1 MSYRWNR
8 GGWRQAQPHCQIS
21 ADCTCHEP
29 LKKTWQHRRQGE
41 PGMHPDPWQYPSP
54 QVPLPESGGFTM
66 TPMELVD
73 ESAIQNVASRNPAS
87 LLRTITLP
95 VYQVLVTSIPTPHI
109 NKSPYCIGRRPLDES
124 GRWGGRGL
132 GLKGRANDGFD
143 LRYMKNRVNVFKRGG

>member
-1 MSYRWNR
+1 
-8 GGWRQAQPHCQIS
+8 
-21 ADCTCHEP
+21 
-29 LKKTWQHRRQGE
+29 
-41 PGMHPDPWQYPSP
+41 
-54 QVPLPESGGFTM
+54 M

-95 VYQVLVTSIPTPHI
+95 VYQVLVTSTPTPHF
-109 NKSPYCIGRRPLDES
+109 NKLLYRIGRRSLDES
-124 GRWGGRGL
+124 GRRGGRGL